1 LTTSPDPGQS
11 VKVPAEDSAIFTA
24 SRHHT
29 TWSNDRVLDV
39 WVEPDRTVGRKD
51 EDELALAVAQGRYTQ
66 AEADDIIAVAD
77 AIEHEVAAW
86 APPFGAGWESFRPD
100 PAWTSPTLDGV
111 ARLPGTFTSV
121 RGEY

>member
-1 LTTSPDPGQS
+1 LTTSSDPGQS

-39 WVEPDRTVGRKD
+39 WVEPDRAVQRKD
-51 EDELALAVAQGRYTQ
+51 EDELEVAVVQGRYTQ
-66 AEADDIIAVAD
+66 AEADGITAVAD
-77 AIEHEVAAW
+77 VIEREVAAW

-100 PAWTSPTLDGV
+100 PAWTRPTLDGV